1 MPHLVSHIYEPTT
14 NQLTS
19 LVYDAKGR
27 LIFVHINPNGGTI
40 KRGSPQE
47 RGSHQDDSTAKE
59 LYVVT
64 DQTGAP
70 ILYFTKS
77 GELVKELNWSPYGQ
91 VDNIIFLFFFIL
103 NSSFLRYDNNIKS
116 QII

>member
-27 LIFVHINPNGGTI
+27 LIFVHISPNGGTI

-91 VDNIIFLFFFIL
+91 VDNILSILLSFILIFIIFLI
-103 NSSFLRYDNNIKS
+103 
-116 QII
+116 